1 MQNFGVKRGGGES
14 KRRREGESKEQG
26 GYKKDGDYL
35 SVSPHLEARRMLG
48 SEKLE

>member
-35 SVSPHLEARRMLG
+35 SVSPPKPRHPHTL
-48 SEKLE
+48 KLAGC